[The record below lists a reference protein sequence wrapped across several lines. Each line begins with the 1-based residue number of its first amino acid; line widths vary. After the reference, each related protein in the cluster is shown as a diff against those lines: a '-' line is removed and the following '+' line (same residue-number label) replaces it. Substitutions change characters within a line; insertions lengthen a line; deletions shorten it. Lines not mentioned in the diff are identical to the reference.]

1 MEHISDALAD
11 LVKLGLQR
19 VLQKS
24 WGCNLDEIGL
34 LCHVTFQLRRL
45 FSDPKNS
52 KLDKAPYREWKKNY
66 NHWKRRGKPK
76 NHALVSFLLSMKKKL
91 TPKDEKKDQK
101 KAPGATAPKKDQKK
115 AAGAPTPKK
124 DKTKP
129 AGAPAPKKGRGK
141 VPTAEFE
148 EIFSINKLD
157 DPDHVRRIL
166 EYWKKNGIICFNLE
180 DLINIRE
187 AVCDLVTNIFKP
199 MPYRREHRLNFK
211 LPSGKEV
218 HIDNEGDM
226 DDIVDVF
233 LAGRLSKENWE
244 RLQKCLPPHAT
255 FGAPCVPGSFHTNTQ
270 NKVREDPRMY
280 KAGTLLTFMLCINA
294 CFNRCVFRTPKTSGD
309 DMLHWDCDPRAP
321 RGNVDNQVGG
331 KVCITECSFVC
342 VPGSHTPEFLDSFNS
357 VYDPWYPGRK
367 PGCAKYG
374 LSRDKDPWGLFQQ
387 QRAFRIPAGH
397 CAFWHELILH
407 SHPSKERD
415 DPVAFGFFMGFRPEG
430 SAEEREMLRQLHRTG
445 GVPFHWPSGDL
456 FHFFPHK
463 FENFPHLW
471 KTVTDKLTPEA
482 HAALVGTRL
491 TKAGKEV
498 PYVRPWGWSEPFK
511 PYPFTELGLCITGQ
525 EPWADL
531 DRAVA
536 AR

>member
-11 LVKLGLQR
+11 SVKLGLLQ
-19 VLQKS
+19 VLQKP
-24 WGCNLDEIGL
+24 WGCKLDEIGL
-34 LCHVTFQLRRL
+34 VGHVTFQLRRL

-76 NHALVSFLLSMKKKL
+76 NHALVSVLLSMKKKL

-101 KAPGATAPKKDQKK
+101 KAPAATAPRKDQKK

-129 AGAPAPKKGRGK
+129 AGAPAPKKGRGE

-157 DPDHVRRIL
+157 DPDYVDKML
-166 EYWKKNGIICFNLE
+166 KYWKRNGIICFNLE
-180 DLINIRE
+180 DLIDIRD
-187 AVCDLVTNIFKP
+187 AVRDIVTNIFKP

-218 HIDNEGDM
+218 HINNEGDM

-280 KAGTLLTFMLCINA
+280 KVGTLLTLLEFINVD
-294 CFNRCVFRTPKTSGD
+294 FNRCIFRTPKTSGN

-321 RGNVDNQVGG
+321 RGNVDKNVSG

-342 VPGSHTPEFLDSFNS
+342 VPGSHTPEFLDNFNS
-357 VYDPWYPGRK
+357 VYVPLYPGRK

-397 CAFWHELILH
+397 CAFWDPRILH
-407 SHPSKERD
+407 SHPSKLVR
-415 DPVAFGFFMGFRPEG
+415 DPVTFGFFLGFLPEV
-430 SAEEREMLRQLHRTG
+430 SAEEQEMLRQFYLTG
-445 GVPFHWPSGDL
+445 RIPFRWPSGDEVR
-456 FHFFPHK
+456 FFPLK
-463 FENFPHLW
+463 FENFPHLY

-482 HAALVGTRL
+482 HAALVGTRF
-491 TKAGKEV
+491 TKAGNEV
-498 PYVRPWGWSEPFK
+498 PHVRPWGWPEPFK
-511 PYPFTELGLCITGQ
+511 PYKFTEMGLRITGQ
-525 EPWADL
+525 LPWTHFDP
-531 DRAVA
+531 A
-536 AR
+536 AASR

>member
-1 MEHISDALAD
+1 MEQFSVQLKKCVEVVLKLVLTKSYGPKLDAKGLAR
-11 LVKLGLQR
+11 R
-19 VLQKS
+19 VQ
-24 WGCNLDEIGL
+24 
-34 LCHVTFQLRRL
+34 FQLRRL
-45 FSDPKNS
+45 FKDEV
-52 KLDKAPYREWKKNY
+52 DKAPYCEWKKNY
-66 NHWKRRGKPK
+66 NHWKQRGRPE
-76 NHALVSFLLSMKKKL
+76 NHALISVLLSMKKKL

-101 KAPGATAPKKDQKK
+101 KAPAATAPKKDQKK

-129 AGAPAPKKGRGK
+129 AGAPAPKKGRGE

-157 DPDHVRRIL
+157 DPDYVREML

-180 DLINIRE
+180 DLIDIRD
-187 AVCDLVTNIFKP
+187 AVRDIVTNIFKP

-280 KAGTLLTFMLCINA
+280 KVGTLLTLLEFINV
-294 CFNRCVFRTPKTSGD
+294 CFNRCIVRTPTTSGD

-321 RGNVDNQVGG
+321 RGDVDKNVSG
-331 KVCITECSFVC
+331 KVCITDCTFVC
-342 VPGSHTPEFLDSFNS
+342 VPGSHTPEFLDNFNS
-357 VYDPWYPGRK
+357 VYDPLYPGRK

-374 LSRDKDPWGLFQQ
+374 LSRDKDPWGLFQK

-407 SHPSKERD
+407 SHPSKKRD

-430 SAEEREMLRQLHRTG
+430 SAEEQEMLRQFYLTG
-445 GVPFHWPSGDL
+445 GLPFRWPSGDEVR
-456 FHFFPHK
+456 FFPRK
-463 FENFPHLW
+463 FDNFPEVMR
-471 KTVTDKLTPEA
+471 KTVVNRLTAEA

-498 PYVRPWGWSEPFK
+498 LHVRPWGWREPFV
-511 PYPFTELGLCITGQ
+511 PYPFTELGRCFTGQ
-525 EPWADL
+525 KAWADF
-531 DRAVA
+531 DPA
-536 AR
+536 AASR